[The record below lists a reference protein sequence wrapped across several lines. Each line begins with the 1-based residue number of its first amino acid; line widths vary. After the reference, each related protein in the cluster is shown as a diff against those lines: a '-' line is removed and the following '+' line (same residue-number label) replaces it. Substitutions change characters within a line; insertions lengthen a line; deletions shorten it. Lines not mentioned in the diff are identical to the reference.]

1 MRCHPCG
8 RIPAIICRNDSG
20 ILIVTENT
28 YADEEYRFEGQ
39 IPRNVLETLGNGKP
53 ISKLWWAK
61 RPRLTVNEARR
72 LLGLRVYDLTL
83 WTTVTRPAMRQ
94 VVRIPELKSL
104 TVLGISGPGRIR
116 DFQRAQTLERFNC
129 SWLKEQDL
137 LEVAKCET
145 LSELSVQSS
154 VLNQSVLSAILAL
167 PRLHQLDLE
176 GSNLDDAMIRRI
188 SQSTTITSLEIG
200 GTGLT
205 REGLK
210 HLLRMQQ
217 LRGLDLWATKLSNQD
232 LRLLPE
238 LPNLEYLSLGEYD
251 HLHAFNAA
259 TVMDVLLAIPSLKRV
274 WLDGVR
280 LDATQKAL
288 LEGRLESLRLTVA
301 D

>member
-1 MRCHPCG
+1 
-8 RIPAIICRNDSG
+8 
-20 ILIVTENT
+20 VTET
-28 YADEEYRFEGQ
+28 TCADEEYRFEGQ

-61 RPRLTVNEARR
+61 RPRLTVKEARR
-72 LLGLRVYDLTL
+72 LLGLRVRDLTL
-83 WTTVTRPAMRQ
+83 WTTVTCPAMRQ
-94 VVRIPELKSL
+94 VVRIPGLESL

-129 SWLKEQDL
+129 SWLKEHDL

-145 LSELSVQSS
+145 LVELSVQSS
-154 VLNQSVLSAILAL
+154 VLNHSVLAAILAL
-167 PRLHQLDLE
+167 PCLHLLDLE
-176 GSNLDDAMIRRI
+176 GSNLNDAMIRCI

-200 GTGLT
+200 GTSLT

-217 LRGLDLWATKLSNQD
+217 LRGLDLWATKLSDQD
-232 LRLLPE
+232 LRLLQE
-238 LPNLEYLSLGEYD
+238 LPNLEYLSLGGYD
-251 HLHAFNAA
+251 HLHAFDAA
-259 TVMDVLLAIPSLKRV
+259 TVMDVLLAIPGLKRV

-280 LDATQKAL
+280 LDSTQKAL